1 MNMDRQ
7 QLSSFDRPQQQLGGQ
22 RLYLDYKAKPPP
34 SLDALEK
41 GANNQL
47 HRVQGGKENSFPDEG
62 GATGKSEYI
71 KDRQPGRSILRK
83 AEGPGLQALQS
94 KFSILQDDV
103 LSFNANKPSRRDS
116 LSSRGGIPA
125 PLQLLSQQAT
135 ATVPAGEASAGLRPA
150 EISAAQTQPTETADT
165 TWRPPQIGCGG
176 ELPALPQQHKT
187 FAPSQDPPGLRDDD
201 RSIGPPVSK
210 EGLIKM
216 PAGNL
221 ANTKAA
227 KAAHDA
233 FEEPAFLQSC
243 TEGLTWQLQRTK
255 DGATDKSRI
264 QELAEL
270 VKLLR
275 KCLKDMGSRASAYID
290 KCASFERECA
300 QQVENISL
308 ASQTS
313 LKQVEA
319 DLATARTN
327 LAAAERDYKNAKV
340 QLGLHL
346 DAQKAEVSR
355 LLRDL
360 ERLTEERDQAREDAT
375 RTEQQRQ
382 QLELEF
388 RELRKA
394 ASQQQRDLS
403 ASQGEALRIFTE
415 EKLML
420 ENRLNSLRDDYN
432 KQSTTLKSLQECAE
446 AYEQENRMLR
456 LRTDQLTGSLAG
468 RDSLAAMH
476 QEQVAKLKDALSQ
489 AQQQLA
495 NLTMD
500 SERLLTERSTLE
512 AFVEEQAT
520 ELDNQRTRAMTLESN
535 LAQERSSRQ
544 EMQRM
549 LEASLSDMGNQR
561 SLLAKEVAE
570 VTAALSAVTAQ
581 KDAAENSAAH
591 LARDK
596 VALMR
601 EHTNL
606 QHQLEFAEGRA
617 TQMEQEVAALREQAE
632 AIKAELKTSRQLVG
646 EKESRLEQLE
656 GEFAALKEV
665 LGDTTAAEGESGK
678 QIVMKLLSKIASL
691 QHAAVAAEAVR
702 RQLHNALV
710 DLRGNIRVYC
720 RVKPHPTPATR
731 LGCDGT
737 SIAVAVEG
745 REHSFNYDR
754 VFGPD
759 STQEQVFGAV
769 SELVQSALDG
779 FHVCVFSYGQTG
791 AGKTHTMQGGDT
803 PASRGIIPRAL
814 EQILANAQQL
824 EEEAE
829 WAYTMH
835 ASCIEVYNQTLRD
848 LLSQG
853 TTIQDNN
860 AIKHDLAGGHTTVS
874 GARMVKVTDMEGAT
888 ELVRQAAEARAVVA
902 TAMNAASSRSHW
914 VFMLNI
920 TGWHSGTG
928 TRLQGSLCLVDLAG
942 SERLDRS
949 QAEGAAKK
957 EACAINSSLSALGD
971 VFAALSSKSS
981 HVPYRNSKLTYLLQP
996 CLGGNGKTL
1005 MFVNINPEPASAS
1018 ETLCSLRFA
1027 AKVNGCETGAKGGA
1041 RRNVQTY
1048 GSGGSSEL
1056 EPSDPAGSRFSL
1068 GSLPRPSGG
1077 MEVPSAPVS
1086 RRTSMVPLRPRVEV
1100 GRVKATTGGLA
1111 TTGVVGNSVG
1121 VKRPGSLLDKASK
1134 RAKPH

>member
-7 QLSSFDRPQQQLGGQ
+7 QLPIFDRQLQQLDDQ
-22 RLYLDYKAKPPP
+22 RFYLDHKVKPPLG
-34 SLDALEK
+34 LDALDK
-41 GANNQL
+41 GANHQL
-47 HRVQGGKENSFPDEG
+47 HRVLGGKENNFSDDG
-62 GATGKSEYI
+62 GVAGKSEYI

-83 AEGPGLQALQS
+83 AEGPGLQTLQS

-103 LSFNANKPSRRDS
+103 ISFNANKSSRRDS
-116 LSSRGGIPA
+116 LSGRGGIPV
-125 PLQLLSQQAT
+125 PSQPPSQQAT
-135 ATVPAGEASAGLRPA
+135 VPAPAGAASAGLRSA
-150 EISAAQTQPTETADT
+150 ESNATQARPTETAEAP
-165 TWRPPQIGCGG
+165 WRPLQIGA
-176 ELPALPQQHKT
+176 EPALPQQHKSV
-187 FAPSQDPPGLRDDD
+187 APAQDPSGSRDDD
-201 RSIGPPVSK
+201 RSLGPPASK
-210 EGLIKM
+210 EGLIRM

-227 KAAHDA
+227 KAAQEA

-275 KCLKDMGSRASAYID
+275 KCLKEMGSRATAYVD

-319 DLATARTN
+319 ELATARTN
-327 LAAAERDYKNAKV
+327 LAAAERDYKNAKA

-355 LLRDL
+355 LLRDV

-382 QLELEF
+382 QLELEL

-403 ASQGEALRIFTE
+403 VSQSEALRVFTE
-415 EKLML
+415 EKIML
-420 ENRLNSLRDDYN
+420 ENRLNSLRDDHS
-432 KQSTTLKSLQECAE
+432 KQSTTLKGLQECVD

-456 LRTDQLTGSLAG
+456 LRNDQLTGSLAS

-476 QEQVAKLKDALSQ
+476 QEQAAKVRDALSQ

-495 NLTMD
+495 NLTVD
-500 SERLLTERSTLE
+500 VERLRTERSTLE

-520 ELDNQRTRAMTLESN
+520 ELDNQRSRATTLEN
-535 LAQERSSRQ
+535 TLAQERNSWQ
-544 EMQRM
+544 EMQRI
-549 LEASLSDMGNQR
+549 LEASLSDTGNQK
-561 SLLAKEVAE
+561 SLLAREVAE

-596 VALMR
+596 AALLR

-617 TQMEQEVAALREQAE
+617 NQMEQEVAALRGQAD
-632 AIKAELKTSRQLVG
+632 AIKAELEASRQLVG

-665 LGDTTAAEGESGK
+665 LGDTTASEGESGK

-731 LGCDGT
+731 LGSDGT

-803 PASRGIIPRAL
+803 PTSRGIIPRAL
-814 EQILANAQQL
+814 EQILANARKL

-860 AIKHDLAGGHTTVS
+860 AIKHDFTGGHTTVS

-1018 ETLCSLRFA
+1018 ESLCSLRFA

-1041 RRNVQTY
+1041 RRNIQTY

-1056 EPSDPAGSRFSL
+1056 EPSNPAGARFSL

-1077 MEVPSAPVS
+1077 METSSAPVS
-1086 RRTSMVPLRPRVEV
+1086 RRTSMVPLRPGVE
-1100 GRVKATTGGLA
+1100 GARAKPTPGGLTTTGLF
-1111 TTGVVGNSVG
+1111 GNSVG
-1121 VKRPGSLLDKASK
+1121 VKRPGGLLDKASK
-1134 RAKPH
+1134 RTKS